1 MSTELGSLPRI
12 KPQPAFSGILKEQE
26 TFTVPEDQGYNRQ
39 INSTLDLML
48 LQSGTD
54 LTPSI
59 LMMLSILGAL
69 TLGGAAFVL
78 REDLLLTALGM
89 GAGAVAP
96 IVVLSVLQSR
106 RQGKIMQQMPAMV
119 DELARAAKTG
129 RSLEQCL
136 DLVANDTPA
145 PLGDEL
151 RLCTNKL
158 ALGVSLH
165 DALADLPVRTGIVS
179 MNVFVMALNVH
190 QQTGGDLVTVMDR
203 LSQTIRDRISFLGRL
218 KAATAA
224 SRASALLMI
233 GLPPAI
239 LTFFA
244 IRDPGYFSEL
254 FQSTWGR
261 NVTLMAIVLQI
272 IGAAWVF
279 RIMRSSQ
286 RT

>member
-1 MSTELGSLPRI
+1 MATEISSPPRI
-12 KPQPAFSGILKEQE
+12 RPLPAFAGILKDQD
-26 TFTVPEDQGYNRQ
+26 TFTTPEDAGYNRQ
-39 INSTLDLML
+39 FNSSLDLLL
-48 LQSGTD
+48 LQSGSEV
-54 LTPSI
+54 TPGV
-59 LMMLSILGAL
+59 LMMLSVLGAM
-69 TLGGAAFVL
+69 TLGGAAFVF

-89 GAGAVAP
+89 GVGAMAP
-96 IVVLSVLQSR
+96 VVILSIIRGR
-106 RQGKIMQQMPAMV
+106 RQAKLMQQMPAMV

-136 DLVANDTPA
+136 DLVAHDTPA
-145 PLGDEL
+145 PLGEEL
-151 RLCTNKL
+151 RLATNKL
-158 ALGVSLH
+158 SLGVGLQEALH
-165 DALADLPVRTGIVS
+165 DLPVRTGIVS

-244 IRDPGYFSEL
+244 IRDPAYFGEL

-261 NVTLMAIVLQI
+261 NVTILAIVLQL